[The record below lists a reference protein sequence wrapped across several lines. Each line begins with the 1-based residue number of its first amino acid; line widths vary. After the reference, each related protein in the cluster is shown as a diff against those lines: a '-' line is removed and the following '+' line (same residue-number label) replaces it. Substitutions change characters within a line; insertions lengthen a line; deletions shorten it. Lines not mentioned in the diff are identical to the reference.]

1 MMLQGFLYE
10 LTGKEGGSATIKLIP
25 SCPIYKAHFP
35 GYPITPGVT
44 LVQIATEIMG
54 KQLKGARDIKFIEPI
69 FPSADGPVLRYDWA
83 VSEEGRAQVSIF
95 LLPEEKL
102 CVKMT
107 LWV

>member
-10 LTGKEGGSATIKLIP
+10 LTGKEEGSATIKLIP

-69 FPSADGPVLRYDWA
+69 FPSA

-107 LWV
+107 LGV